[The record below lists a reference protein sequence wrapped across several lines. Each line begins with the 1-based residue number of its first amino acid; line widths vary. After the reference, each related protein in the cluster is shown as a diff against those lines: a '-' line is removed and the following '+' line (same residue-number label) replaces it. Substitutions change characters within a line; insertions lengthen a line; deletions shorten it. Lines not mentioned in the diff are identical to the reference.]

1 MNALILYRYVQEQYS
16 IVQYT
21 IQYTYIFLHRT
32 FCGHLKN
39 ALKIW
44 FRSVFTLLFIRICK
58 QTTTS
63 SCSPLFTSPPPQK
76 RSPGSGLTNQPCKF
90 SGQYQQFRTCGQ
102 LEIPKD
108 FFPVSAGLSM
118 ECPCT
123 SFFAEAYP
131 YNTVQRHKWK
141 QGRKSASHST
151 PFVASGLTR
160 LTHHGY
166 NRARFPFTVLEPD
179 LPLSI

>member
-1 MNALILYRYVQEQYS
+1 MCLINATVTLRLYSVRSLVTTWKIDWERLIFYS
-16 IVQYT
+16 T
-21 IQYTYIFLHRT
+21 IQSKNEQNHLIFY
-32 FCGHLKN
+32 C
-39 ALKIW
+39 IM
-44 FRSVFTLLFIRICK
+44 
-58 QTTTS
+58 
-63 SCSPLFTSPPPQK
+63 PPPSLHPSQK
-76 RSPGSGLTNQPCKF
+76 WRPGSGLTNQPCKF

-108 FFPVSAGLSM
+108 FFPVSAGLSI
-118 ECPCT
+118 ECLCT

-166 NRARFPFTVLEPD
+166 NRVRFLFTVLEPD